1 MRRLDSRRL
10 TFCELAEIVPLK
22 AEVDKKSVSAVPESW
37 DDLDFTAEV
46 SYNRGKEEK
55 L

>member
-10 TFCELAEIVPLK
+10 TFRELAEIVPPK
-22 AEVDKKSVSAVPESW
+22 TEVDKKSVSAVPESW
-37 DDLDFTAEV
+37 DDLDFIEKV
-46 SYNRGKEEK
+46 SYDIGKEEK